1 MAGHVLELRGCTPE
15 PLGNYLKG
23 LGVFRLIAE
32 QADPQARAWWK
43 NGILH
48 MLQHKWLD
56 RTTADVELVCWLLKA
71 CRFTP
76 LIAPWQKGT
85 GWLPIGKRDAGGD
98 ALAQLIAS
106 DAAGASHY
114 RSAFE
119 SMASVCGLKL
129 GPDSAKWVGEFRS
142 RRKQLKETKE
152 QAEKQ
157 RKNENATDDENRTA
171 RAKIQEVECDPL
183 WRVTEN
189 DADAYLLRSLRNQ
202 STASPVLKWLDAVGL
217 STSRS
222 KTDDVPRWFR
232 ILASGGG
239 EASGQYIVNHQ
250 QRLKTVLLD
259 DEEQSRRQLEASLFS
274 ENRAGALE
282 IGVLSAMYYP
292 AYVKNWNSTQDFLPD
307 GQRFV
312 NPWDFILLLE
322 GTLVWSLAA
331 TKRKGVAKERA
342 SFPFYCRGSFGGS
355 ATIGPKEVEGAEQS
369 IANGELW
376 CPVWEGPTTLTEIER
391 IFGEGRIQA
400 GDRPATRSLDFA
412 LAMRGLGVDRGIRA
426 FHRYTLLERSG
437 SGRQTTLLAVPSGN
451 FVPENEP
458 DLLLVAKLRSFAED
472 VTNNLCAN
480 AQQPRRLLNARVAF
494 EQAWYTATTQ
504 RTDPSAALLELVVTV
519 GRLMTELGT
528 NSTKPGSVKLKQG
541 ENTVERAIMPI
552 RSLDPSWHNRTAGAQ
567 DTHYRLA
574 RAIAGIA
581 AWGESSEP
589 NRPAVEAIR
598 SNLLPVRRRGRAWQW
613 DETNRSAVWSRG
625 ASLNANLAGVLRR
638 RLIDAQRGKGDG
650 LPLWSQHGVT
660 FVDLLA
666 YWTGEFDESRVAD
679 LIHGLALIDSGQ
691 WDQDRVDDRQ
701 SREDTPDLRTSA
713 VWFLEDDAR
722 INLDDL
728 PRWLSPDELR
738 AACALPRV
746 YHLLKLCFVGG
757 RLPRRPVEGEV
768 ARSTSDEPFPPNCLD
783 VLSLLEA
790 ERLADAVQLAA
801 RRLRAKGYPALLVDS
816 TLDRQRHQANRH
828 MLAEELRMSSEQCR
842 CLAAMMLI
850 PVQHPGVS
858 AALSIKPES
867 TL

>member
-1 MAGHVLELRGCTPE
+1 MAGNILELRGCTLE

-48 MLQHKWLD
+48 VLQHKWQD
-56 RTTADVELVCWLLKA
+56 KATAATEIVCWLLKA

-98 ALAQLIAS
+98 ALAQLISS
-106 DAAGASHY
+106 DAAGVSYY

-119 SMASVCGLKL
+119 SMASLCGLQL
-129 GPDSAKWVGEFRS
+129 GPDPAKWVAEFRS
-142 RRKQLKETKE
+142 RRKHLGDTKE

-157 RKNENATDDENRTA
+157 LKSKTATEDEKRAART
-171 RAKIQEVECDPL
+171 KIQEVECNPL
-183 WRVTEN
+183 WKATAN
-189 DADAYLLRSLRNQ
+189 DADAFLLRSLRNQ
-202 STASPVLKWLDAVGL
+202 STAKPVLKWLDAVGL
-217 STSRS
+217 SASRS

-259 DEEQSRRQLEASLFS
+259 DQEQSRRQLEASLFS
-274 ENRAGALE
+274 ENRAGALQ

-292 AYVKNWNSTQDFLPD
+292 AYVKNWNSTQAFLPD

-331 TKRKGVAKERA
+331 TKRKGVTKERA

-376 CPVWEGPTTLTEIER
+376 CPVWDSPNLLTVIER
-391 IFGEGRIQA
+391 IFGEGRIQV

-458 DLLLVAKLRSFAED
+458 DLLLVAELRSFAED
-472 VTNNLCAN
+472 VTNNLCTN

-504 RTDPSAALLELVVTV
+504 RTDSRAALLELVVAA
-519 GRLMTELGT
+519 GRLMSELGT
-528 NSTKPGSVKLKQG
+528 NSAKPGIVKLKQG
-541 ENTVERAIMPI
+541 ENTVERVITPV
-552 RSLDPSWHNRTAGAQ
+552 RSLDPGWCRRVAPARLDDLSDPEAIQ
-567 DTHYRLA
+567 FRLA
-574 RAIAGIA
+574 RATAGIA

-589 NRPAVEAIR
+589 NRPAVEAIQ
-598 SNLLPVRRRGRAWQW
+598 SNFLPVRRRGRAWQW
-613 DETNRSAVWSRG
+613 DETSRSAVWSRG
-625 ASLNANLAGVLRR
+625 ASLSANLASVLRR
-638 RLIDAQRGKGDG
+638 RLIDIQRGKGDG
-650 LPLWSQHGVT
+650 LPLWSQHGAT
-660 FVDLLA
+660 FTDLLA
-666 YWTGEFDESRVAD
+666 YWNGAIDEGRLAD
-679 LIHGLALIDSGQ
+679 LIHGLALIDPEK
-691 WDQDRVDDRQ
+691 WDQDRIDDWQQQRPGRRETPQIDTSQIYFVDDIPQGKLRVPTWL
-701 SREDTPDLRTSA
+701 EPD
-713 VWFLEDDAR
+713 FD
-722 INLDDL
+722 
-728 PRWLSPDELR
+728 
-738 AACALPRV
+738 AACSLPRV

-757 RLPRRPVEGEV
+757 RLPRRPVEGEA
-768 ARSTSDEPFPPNCLD
+768 ARRTGDEPFPPDCLD

-790 ERLADAVQLAA
+790 ERLADAAQLAA
-801 RRLRAKGYPALLVDS
+801 RRLRAKGYPALLRDADIAGLPMR
-816 TLDRQRHQANRH
+816 LDCRR
-828 MLAEELRMSSEQCR
+828 LAS
-842 CLAAMMLI
+842 MMLI
-850 PVQHPGVS
+850 PVEHPGVS
-858 AALSIKPES
+858 AALAIRPES
-867 TL
+867 TTA